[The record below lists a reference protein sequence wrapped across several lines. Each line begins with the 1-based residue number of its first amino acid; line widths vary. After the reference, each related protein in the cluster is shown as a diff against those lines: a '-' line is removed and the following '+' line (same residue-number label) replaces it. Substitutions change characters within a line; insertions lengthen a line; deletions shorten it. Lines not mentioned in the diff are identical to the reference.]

1 MERRLLVVD
10 DLVSAGLGVFLGLG
24 PRTIAL
30 AGGSTPRPLYEALA
44 RQPYPWQEVEVF
56 FGDERCVPADH
67 PDSNLRMAREALL
80 DHVAAAVFPM
90 PGETCD
96 ARSYEEALR
105 ERFGEEMPALD
116 LVLLGLGE
124 DGHTV
129 SLFPGDPALE
139 ESGRWV
145 ARVEREDHT
154 RLTLTLPVLSAARAA
169 VFLVSGEQ
177 KRDALRRLLDGDRQV
192 PAARVEAERV
202 LVVADR
208 AAAG

>member
-1 MERRLLVVD
+1 MERGLLVVD
-10 DLVSAGLGVFLGLG
+10 DLVSAGLGVFLGLA

-44 RQPYPWQEVEVF
+44 RQPYPWEEVEAF

-67 PDSNLRMAREALL
+67 ADSNLAMAREALL
-80 DHVAAAVFPM
+80 SRVPAKVHSM
-90 PGETCD
+90 PGEDCD
-96 ARSYEEALR
+96 AAGYERTLR
-105 ERFGEEMPALD
+105 DRFGDEAPALD
-116 LVLLGLGE
+116 LVILGLGE
-124 DGHTV
+124 DGHTA
-129 SLFPGDPALE
+129 SLFPGDPALDARD
-139 ESGRWV
+139 RWV
-145 ARVEREDHT
+145 ARVERPDHP

-169 VFLVSGEQ
+169 VFLVSGES
-177 KRDALRRLLDGDRQV
+177 KREALRGLLDGDPAI